1 MPNDDAPVL
10 PITGK
15 READYELGVHA
26 GRHLIRLQAERL
38 DGGLWSVGCDQPR
51 VSVKGLSLE
60 DALATAYQ
68 MIRPAL
74 DAPVDLRV
82 DFDDG
87 TFSLVRARLR
97 DVGEGGD

>member
-1 MPNDDAPVL
+1 M
-10 PITGK
+10 
-15 READYELGVHA
+15 
-26 GRHLIRLQAERL
+26 
-38 DGGLWSVGCDQPR
+38 
-51 VSVKGLSLE
+51 SVKGLSLE